1 MLVQHDVANL
11 IALPVLVVLNS
22 RNTVPV
28 AEYLSDVCIQ
38 AETKPQHGWVAN
50 RLQLTGP
57 RAASATPPLQLE
69 DIVVGHTAASPRAP
83 SSAEKRKR
91 SAERTRTIATDSDQ

>member
-1 MLVQHDVANL
+1 M
-11 IALPVLVVLNS
+11 VLNS

-57 RAASATPPLQLE
+57 RAASATPPLQFE
-69 DIVVGHTAASPRAP
+69 DIVVGHTAASTRAP

-91 SAERTRTIATDSDQ
+91 SAERTRTIATESDP